1 MTTLRSAPADAE
13 LEELSEQACRL
24 LLDAVAVGRIAFV
37 VDGRPVILPVNYR
50 VLNDD
55 SGLSILL
62 RARRDHTIDGA
73 ARYVAFQIDGIDH
86 GHQQGWSVLVRG
98 EMRHLD
104 EAEIETLSER
114 FDPKP
119 WPSQERT
126 SWLAIRAETV
136 TGRKLLAVETE
147 WAFPSEAYL

>member
-1 MTTLRSAPADAE
+1 MTSSRPTEFDVE

-24 LLDAVAVGRIAFV
+24 LLGVAAVGRIAFV
-37 VDGRPVILPVNYR
+37 VDGLPIILPVNFR
-50 VLNDD
+50 LLTDD

-62 RARRDHTIDGA
+62 RARAGHSIDGA
-73 ARYVAFQIDGIDH
+73 TRQVAFQIDGIDP

-98 EMRHLD
+98 ELRHLD
-104 EAEIETLSER
+104 ENEIEGLIDQ

-119 WPSQERT
+119 WPQQERT
-126 SWLAIRAETV
+126 SWLAIRAQTV
-136 TGRKLLAVETE
+136 TGRKLLEVESE